1 MDLPPKWRWLFGKA
15 AGPLHSRGGHCSG
28 ATLYRV
34 RDLDPRHVSQRA
46 YFCCHKTPAA
56 AIDLGLG
63 CSNQIAAPPFWGQVG
78 LGRTL
83 GDMDGG
89 RDQGVPVEGRRLHQ
103 LQEGSVELTILTTL
117 YGTFKR
123 TRLQA
128 RDQRSRRAWR
138 AFQSMQIAFTADS
151 AVWKQEHPNAKATTR
166 MKAVPPHKA
175 LKQIWLCET
184 QECRARGNEAQETVD
199 SHRADTADQQQQQQ
213 QQASNSSSSSAHIG
227 GAGRSRCTLSP
238 GWRR

>member
-1 MDLPPKWRWLFGKA
+1 MPLVVNGVSCWVRSKMGEIDLPPKWRRLFGKA

-34 RDLDPRHVSQRA
+34 RDLDPRHVTQRA

-63 CSNQIAAPPFWGQVG
+63 CSNQITAPPFWGQVG

-117 YGTFKR
+117 YGTFKQ

-128 RDQRSRRAWR
+128 RDQRSKRAWR
-138 AFQSMQIAFTADS
+138 AFQSTQIAFTTVGCVETGAPKREGNDAHEGCSATQGVKTDS
-151 AVWKQEHPNAKATTR
+151 A
-166 MKAVPPHKA
+166 M
-175 LKQIWLCET
+175 
-184 QECRARGNEAQETVD
+184 
-199 SHRADTADQQQQQQ
+199 
-213 QQASNSSSSSAHIG
+213 
-227 GAGRSRCTLSP
+227 
-238 GWRR
+238 

>member
-1 MDLPPKWRWLFGKA
+1 MMRIIDLPPKWRVAFRKSRA
-15 AGPLHSRGGHCSG
+15 PLHSRGGHCSG

-34 RDLDPRHVSQRA
+34 RDLDPRHITQRA
-46 YFCCHKTPAA
+46 YFCCHKNARSG
-56 AIDLGLG
+56 IDLGFG
-63 CSNQIAAPPFWGQVG
+63 CSNQSAAPHLMGASG
-78 LGRTL
+78 MGRTL

-138 AFQSMQIAFTADS
+138 AFQSTQIAFTTVGCVETGAPKREGNDAHEGCSATQGVKTDS
-151 AVWKQEHPNAKATTR
+151 A
-166 MKAVPPHKA
+166 M
-175 LKQIWLCET
+175 
-184 QECRARGNEAQETVD
+184 
-199 SHRADTADQQQQQQ
+199 
-213 QQASNSSSSSAHIG
+213 
-227 GAGRSRCTLSP
+227 
-238 GWRR
+238 